1 MAAFKISKFTV
12 NHSTVSVPTT
22 ANRAQLVE
30 LLNKRIREMENY
42 TEILKMERI
51 IVQRHV

>member
-12 NHSTVSVPTT
+12 NQSSVSVPTT
-22 ANRAQLVE
+22 ANRAQLEE
-30 LLNKRIREMENY
+30 LLTKRIREMEHY
-42 TEILKMERI
+42 TEVLKNELL